1 MSEPKDPER
10 LLADALRAQAVFA
23 PHVAANPVE
32 EQAGTGAQ
40 GAVQPGASGTGSFS
54 AAGGPGISGPGTA
67 GTGSFNA
74 AGGPGISGP
83 GTAGTGSF
91 NAAPASG
98 TGSFGASAQTGA
110 PSQTGPTTELPPNYG
125 LLSGAGAD
133 SLARERA
140 ALDAAD
146 YTSPGTT
153 GSIPPVGASDATVR
167 RPAQAAQS
175 GPLPAHWVLLL
186 AVLLGLAAGSVIGL
200 LTLI

>member
-23 PHVAANPVE
+23 PHVVANPVE
-32 EQAGTGAQ
+32 EPAGAADSGSGTGSQ
-40 GAVQPGASGTGSFS
+40 GAVQPGPSGTGSFS

-67 GTGSFNA
+67 GTGSFA
-74 AGGPGISGP
+74 
-83 GTAGTGSF
+83 
-91 NAAPASG
+91 AAPASG

-153 GSIPPVGASDATVR
+153 GSIPPVGANDATVR
-167 RPAQAAQS
+167 RPVQAAQS

>member
-23 PHVAANPVE
+23 PHVVANPAE
-32 EQAGTGAQ
+32 EQAGSEASGTGS
-40 GAVQPGASGTGSFS
+40 VQPGASGTGSFS
-54 AAGGPGISGPGTA
+54 AAGGPGISGPGA
-67 GTGSFNA
+67 G
-74 AGGPGISGP
+74 
-83 GTAGTGSF
+83 
-91 NAAPASG
+91 G
-98 TGSFGASAQTGA
+98 TGSFGAAAQTGA

-146 YTSPGTT
+146 TSPGTT

-167 RPAQAAQS
+167 RPAQAAQN

>member
-23 PHVAANPVE
+23 PHVVANPVE
-32 EQAGTGAQ
+32 EQAESGTGAQ

-54 AAGGPGISGPGTA
+54 AAGGPGISGPGA
-67 GTGSFNA
+67 
-74 AGGPGISGP
+74 P
-83 GTAGTGSF
+83 GTGSF

-98 TGSFGASAQTGA
+98 TGSFAQTGA

-146 YTSPGTT
+146 HTSPGTT
-153 GSIPPVGASDATVR
+153 GSIPPVGASDETVR
-167 RPAQAAQS
+167 RPVQAAQS

>member
-23 PHVAANPVE
+23 PHVVANPAE
-32 EQAGTGAQ
+32 DQPGPEASGTGS
-40 GAVQPGASGTGSFS
+40 VQPGASGTGSFS

-67 GTGSFNA
+67 GTGSF
-74 AGGPGISGP
+74 G
-83 GTAGTGSF
+83 
-91 NAAPASG
+91 AAPASG
-98 TGSFGASAQTGA
+98 TGSFGASA
-110 PSQTGPTTELPPNYG
+110 PTGPTTELPPNYG

-146 YTSPGTT
+146 TSPGTT
-153 GSIPPVGASDATVR
+153 GSIPPVGSADATVR
-167 RPAQAAQS
+167 RPAQAAQN

>member
-23 PHVAANPVE
+23 PHVVANPVD
-32 EQAGTGAQ
+32 EQAGSGTGAQ

-54 AAGGPGISGPGTA
+54 AAGGPGISGPGA
-67 GTGSFNA
+67 VGTGSFNA
-74 AGGPGISGP
+74 APAAGP
-83 GTAGTGSF
+83 
-91 NAAPASG
+91 APASG

-167 RPAQAAQS
+167 RPVQAAQS

>member
-1 MSEPKDPER
+1 MP
-10 LLADALRAQAVFA
+10 
-23 PHVAANPVE
+23 AA
-32 EQAGTGAQ
+32 
-40 GAVQPGASGTGSFS
+40 S
-54 AAGGPGISGPGTA
+54 
-67 GTGSFNA
+67 
-74 AGGPGISGP
+74 
-83 GTAGTGSF
+83 
-91 NAAPASG
+91 
-98 TGSFGASAQTGA
+98 
-110 PSQTGPTTELPPNYG
+110 SQTGPTTELPPNYG

-146 YTSPGTT
+146 HTSPGTT
-153 GSIPPVGASDATVR
+153 GSIPPVGANDATLR

>member
-23 PHVAANPVE
+23 PHVAANPVD
-32 EQAGTGAQ
+32 EQAASDASGSGS
-40 GAVQPGASGTGSFS
+40 AVQPGASGTGSFS
-54 AAGGPGISGPGTA
+54 AAGGPGISGPG
-67 GTGSFNA
+67 A
-74 AGGPGISGP
+74 A
-83 GTAGTGSF
+83 
-91 NAAPASG
+91 G
-98 TGSFGASAQTGA
+98 TGSFGASAATGA

-146 YTSPGTT
+146 HTSPGAT
-153 GSIPPVGASDATVR
+153 GSIPPAGSADATVR
-167 RPAQAAQS
+167 RPAQAPQN

>member
-1 MSEPKDPER
+1 MPGPSG
-10 LLADALRAQAVFA
+10 A
-23 PHVAANPVE
+23 PGE
-32 EQAGTGAQ
+32 
-40 GAVQPGASGTGSFS
+40 ASGALS
-54 AAGGPGISGPGTA
+54 A
-67 GTGSFNA
+67 
-74 AGGPGISGP
+74 
-83 GTAGTGSF
+83 
-91 NAAPASG
+91 
-98 TGSFGASAQTGA
+98 A

-146 YTSPGTT
+146 HTSPGTT
-153 GSIPPVGASDATVR
+153 GSIPPVGANDATLR

>member
-23 PHVAANPVE
+23 PHVLPNPVE
-32 EQAGTGAQ
+32 EQAGSDA
-40 GAVQPGASGTGSFS
+40 ASGASGTGSQGAVQPSASGSFR
-54 AAGGPGISGPGTA
+54 AAGGPGISG
-67 GTGSFNA
+67 S
-74 AGGPGISGP
+74 
-83 GTAGTGSF
+83 
-91 NAAPASG
+91 
-98 TGSFGASAQTGA
+98 GSFGSASFSAPADAGA

-146 YTSPGTT
+146 HTSPGTT
-153 GSIPPVGASDATVR
+153 GSIPPVGASDTTVR
-167 RPAQAAQS
+167 RPAQTPQN

>member
-23 PHVAANPVE
+23 PHVVANPAD
-32 EQAGTGAQ
+32 EQADA
-40 GAVQPGASGTGSFS
+40 AAGASGTGSQGS
-54 AAGGPGISGPGTA
+54 LQPGT
-67 GTGSFNA
+67 
-74 AGGPGISGP
+74 
-83 GTAGTGSF
+83 
-91 NAAPASG
+91 SG
-98 TGSFGASAQTGA
+98 TGSFRTAGGPGMSGTGSFEAGA

-146 YTSPGTT
+146 RSSAGAT
-153 GSIPPVGASDATVR
+153 GSLPPAGANDATLR
-167 RPAQAAQS
+167 RPAQPVQN

>member
-23 PHVAANPVE
+23 PHVLPNPAEDQAASE
-32 EQAGTGAQ
+32 ASGTGS
-40 GAVQPGASGTGSFS
+40 VQPGASGTGSFS

-67 GTGSFNA
+67 GTGSF
-74 AGGPGISGP
+74 G
-83 GTAGTGSF
+83 
-91 NAAPASG
+91 AAPASG

-146 YTSPGTT
+146 TSPGTT
-153 GSIPPVGASDATVR
+153 GSIPPVGSADATVR
-167 RPAQAAQS
+167 RPAQAAQN